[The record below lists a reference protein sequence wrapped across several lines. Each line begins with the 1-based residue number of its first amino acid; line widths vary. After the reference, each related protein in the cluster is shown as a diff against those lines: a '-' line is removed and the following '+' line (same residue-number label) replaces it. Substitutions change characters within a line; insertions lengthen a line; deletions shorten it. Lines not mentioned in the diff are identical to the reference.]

1 MKFKWS
7 LLLIRNQYKLL
18 FISPNESCL
27 FQIQM
32 YIVYIQQRACLQE
45 SLEIPHSPPSYLFLN
60 LTTTTIF
67 VITLSISNVS
77 LCQKMTEIDFAYT
90 LPSTIFLLTTCGSS
104 LFHSRAPLC
113 LLQARHMVFLC
124 VSTNIHTIGKP
135 SQLLINY

>member
-32 YIVYIQQRACLQE
+32 YIVFNR
-45 SLEIPHSPPSYLFLN
+45 IPPLFIY
-60 LTTTTIF
+60 TTKGMFARKSGNTPFTTI
-67 VITLSISNVS
+67 ILIPQSNVS

-113 LLQARHMVFLC
+113 LLQAKHMVFLC